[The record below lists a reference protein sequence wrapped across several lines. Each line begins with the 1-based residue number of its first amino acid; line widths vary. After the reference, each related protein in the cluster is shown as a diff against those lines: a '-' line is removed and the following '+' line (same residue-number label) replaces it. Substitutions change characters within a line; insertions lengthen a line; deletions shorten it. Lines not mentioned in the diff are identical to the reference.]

1 MKIEKVNDH
10 QIRCT
15 LTRDDLAKR
24 DLKITELAYGTD
36 KAKELFQDM
45 MQQANIAFGFD
56 AEDTPLMIEAIP
68 INSECIVLVITK
80 VDDPEELDTR
90 FSNFAPSVHEEDSED
105 EDYEDYDEADYD
117 MNEDAEFSSLFKR
130 LQQCSSDDYQGFT
143 AGNTSSDAKIL
154 KEKTSSIR
162 KKGQTTRKGIQIFSF
177 DSLHE
182 ASKFAVIV
190 SKKFNGE
197 NTLYKNEAKGKY
209 YLLLHQGD
217 LEDNLFNNIITAAAA
232 PMDEISFQGMG
243 LEFGFF
249 LGLVFPP
256 SSSYSPSSPPSSS
269 CTTPPLSC
277 AAKVLTLFVRWSG
290 IFFMAWHRVVRVLF

>member
-143 AGNTSSDAKIL
+143 TGNTSSDAKIL

-217 LEDNLFNNIITAAAA
+217 LEDNLFNNICSLLTEYGTA
-232 PMDEISFQGMG
+232 
-243 LEFGFF
+243 EFG
-249 LGLVFPP
+249 
-256 SSSYSPSSPPSSS
+256 SSAGEQY
-269 CTTPPLSC
+269 LSEHYTV
-277 AAKVLTLFVRWSG
+277 VLKGNAVQTLAR
-290 IFFMAWHRVVRVLF
+290 I

>member
-90 FSNFAPSVHEEDSED
+90 FSNFAPSVHEEDSDDEEYEERNTED
-105 EDYEDYDEADYD
+105 DACEHQIGEKHHDETGDH
-117 MNEDAEFSSLFKR
+117 R
-130 LQQCSSDDYQGFT
+130 DDGVGHHWKS
-143 AGNTSSDAKIL
+143 A
-154 KEKTSSIR
+154 
-162 KKGQTTRKGIQIFSF
+162 
-177 DSLHE
+177 
-182 ASKFAVIV
+182 
-190 SKKFNGE
+190 
-197 NTLYKNEAKGKY
+197 
-209 YLLLHQGD
+209 
-217 LEDNLFNNIITAAAA
+217 
-232 PMDEISFQGMG
+232 
-243 LEFGFF
+243 
-249 LGLVFPP
+249 
-256 SSSYSPSSPPSSS
+256 
-269 CTTPPLSC
+269 
-277 AAKVLTLFVRWSG
+277 
-290 IFFMAWHRVVRVLF
+290 

>member
-105 EDYEDYDEADYD
+105 EDYEDYDESDYD
-117 MNEDAEFSSLFKR
+117 ENEDADVSSLFKR
-130 LQQCSSDDYQGFT
+130 LQHSNLNDYQDFT

-162 KKGQTTRKGIQIFSF
+162 KKGQTTRRGIQIFSF

-217 LEDNLFNNIITAAAA
+217 LEDNLFNNICSLLTEYGTA
-232 PMDEISFQGMG
+232 
-243 LEFGFF
+243 EFG
-249 LGLVFPP
+249 
-256 SSSYSPSSPPSSS
+256 SSAGEQY
-269 CTTPPLSC
+269 LSEHYTV
-277 AAKVLTLFVRWSG
+277 VLKGNAVQTLAR
-290 IFFMAWHRVVRVLF
+290 I